1 MFKYFI
7 ILWRKYIMNRKI
19 IYILTFVL
27 AAFLMMSCVSA
38 EGLLDFLN
46 STDSTGANNDTT
58 FVVGFN
64 SNFPPFG
71 YEDDNG
77 EFTGFDLDLAKEVCN
92 RNNWTFVAQ
101 PIIDWNTK
109 QLELDSGEIDCI
121 WSEFT
126 INGRENDYTWS
137 EPYFNNTKIIIVK
150 GDSNISS
157 VSDLKGKTVE
167 VQYGSSLL
175 NTVKNNETLKDSI
188 GRIIEVEG
196 YDAALMDLQSNVC
209 DAVIC
214 DIGLGHY
221 KILENSGDD
230 FKVLDDTISSEQY
243 GIGFKKGNAELRNQV
258 QKTLDEMFE
267 DGTVDEIAQNY
278 SDYKIPEGLIYPK

>member
-1 MFKYFI
+1 
-7 ILWRKYIMNRKI
+7 MNRKI

>member
-1 MFKYFI
+1 
-7 ILWRKYIMNRKI
+7 MNRKI

-150 GDSNISS
+150 EDSNISS